1 MNLAHRLVA
10 PAAQVTGPSQVELDL
25 EAFAY
30 RLLLF
35 DHYIFS
41 SIRLLEIPQLVSAFS
56 FDGLIHILES
66 GAISID
72 CFPVQTASLGPSLFI
87 DNTPQERIRP
97 PFHYSLGTLTQ
108 ANQLNYTNLCLQNVE
123 KILSLTNRQP
133 ARIRKAIYTCLT
145 NSDDHVGE
153 MALRSTGEEIPK
165 DPELLAFTCSIAA
178 KKKLGLELD
187 PAAIHLK
194 PTRLTEYDYMVEN
207 NLEGTFQLSQ
217 LDAHTIIEGGILAI
231 SQRNDRI
238 ELMNRYNAVSGFSD
252 DDLPVFGQ
260 KLAFVEA
267 SLSPKVKEERLRR
280 VIELRGLPRIA
291 NQNQIAINAKRLLQ
305 IRDSPECVEF
315 RNWLANAD
323 EASDEEIEG
332 FSRSISTRIGT
343 FIRSS
348 TGRTLRFLCT
358 TGAGIIPMGGAIAGP
373 VISAIDQ
380 FLLEKVFPY
389 SGPVAFIDS
398 MYPSIFESHQ

>member
-1 MNLAHRLVA
+1 MDLAHRLVA
-10 PAAQVTGPSQVELDL
+10 PAARVVGPSQVELDL
-25 EAFAY
+25 EAFVF
-30 RLLLF
+30 RLILF
-35 DHYIFS
+35 DHYVFS
-41 SIRLLEIPQLVSAFS
+41 TFRLMEIPSLVRALSH
-56 FDGLIHILES
+56 DGLISILES

-72 CFPVQTASLGPSLFI
+72 SFPVQTASLGPSLFVK
-87 DNTPQERIRP
+87 DPAPASVRP
-97 PFHYSLGTLTQ
+97 PFHYSLATVTPTDQLDHTNFCLENVFKTLAPTKHQ
-108 ANQLNYTNLCLQNVE
+108 QVRL
-123 KILSLTNRQP
+123 R
-133 ARIRKAIYTCLT
+133 RAIYGCLT
-145 NSDDHVGE
+145 KVDDQVGE
-153 MALRSTGEEIPK
+153 MALRATGEELPK
-165 DPELLAFTCSIAA
+165 NAELLAFTCSLAA
-178 KKKLGLELD
+178 KKKLGIILD
-187 PAAIHLK
+187 PAAIRLS
-194 PTRLTEYDYMVEN
+194 PTRLTDYDYRVDNE
-207 NLEGTFQLSQ
+207 LEDTFHLSQ
-217 LDAHTIIEGGILAI
+217 LDAHTVIESGILAI
-231 SQRNDRI
+231 AQRNDRI
-238 ELMNRYNAVSGFSD
+238 EQMKRYNAVSGFSD

-280 VIELRGLPRIA
+280 VIELRGLPSIA
-291 NQNQIAINAKRLLQ
+291 DQNQIAINAKRLLQ

-358 TGAGIIPMGGAIAGP
+358 TGAGIIPMGGLIAGP